1 MNKIKKAFQ
10 NILSRGYEESTCVM
24 IEESKKTK
32 QQYKE
37 EGYDVLI
44 FPEGNYA
51 RKIMIRKRKQLK
63 HDF

>member
-1 MNKIKKAFQ
+1 
-10 NILSRGYEESTCVM
+10 M